1 MERSPVDWDPY
12 LHACVVTGYE
22 EALTV
27 LLKFSAD
34 RTATPAQLDELGLS
48 SLAPIAALMTR
59 QMLFIDSPAH
69 TLPVGRIAQ
78 VNHMIIPK
86 SRWSLSS
93 ESRMTKRASI
103 DPSGLN
109 PAGMR

>member
-59 QMLFIDSPAH
+59 QMLFIDSPRSHAS
-69 TLPVGRIAQ
+69 
-78 VNHMIIPK
+78 
-86 SRWSLSS
+86 SRPNSAG
-93 ESRMTKRASI
+93 ESHDHSKITVESFVREPH
-103 DPSGLN
+103 D
-109 PAGMR
+109 